1 MTNNATTIKTRYFTA
16 ELSKI
21 GISPNG
27 LAYDVT
33 WEVYETTSYDE
44 VDCVITETEKGD
56 HFAKGWV
63 KWDGC
68 SNWKFT
74 EQNCMHHQ
82 CGKDGLSAI
91 GEILAACWQAS
102 GKLMPDTADTCFN

>member
-1 MTNNATTIKTRYFTA
+1 MTNNTTTIKNRYFTA

-21 GISPNG
+21 EIFQDGR
-27 LAYDVT
+27 AYAVE
-33 WEVYETTSYDE
+33 WEVYETLSYDE
-44 VDCVITETEKGD
+44 VDDVITETEKGE
-56 HFAKGWV
+56 HFANGMV

-102 GKLMPDTADTCFN
+102 GALMPGTADTCFN

>member
-1 MTNNATTIKTRYFTA
+1 MTNNTTTIKNRYFTA
-16 ELSKI
+16 ELSRI
-21 GISPNG
+21 DVRLHG

-44 VDCVITETEKGD
+44 VDGVITETEKGD
-56 HFAKGWV
+56 HFATGRV

-68 SNWKFT
+68 SNWKFA
-74 EQNCMHHQ
+74 ENCTHHQ

-102 GKLMPDTADTCFN
+102 GKIQESYV